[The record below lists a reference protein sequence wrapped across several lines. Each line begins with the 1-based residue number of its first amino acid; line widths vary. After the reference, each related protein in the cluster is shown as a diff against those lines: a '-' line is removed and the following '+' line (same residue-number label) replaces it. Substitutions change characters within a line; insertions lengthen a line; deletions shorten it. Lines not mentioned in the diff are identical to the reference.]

1 MKCWTICTP
10 RQSAVVFVAFISR
23 ANLLGV
29 AGYDRV
35 LAVSHLVQR
44 TERFDLGC
52 IPRILKFYIKSL
64 LQIFYICSRDHL
76 SFVFFGLGLIFLL
89 FFFIGFPLFMRQR
102 TCPQWSRFWSPPN
115 PVSHFALKSHWDE
128 NGCES
133 DQLRIR
139 WFFPDSALFTFCCL
153 VVNFFP
159 GSTVDALSGPM

>member
-89 FFFIGFPLFMRQR
+89 FFFHWFSFVYATTHLSSLKPLLVAAQPSQSL
-102 TCPQWSRFWSPPN
+102 C
-115 PVSHFALKSHWDE
+115 VEVAL
-128 NGCES
+128 
-133 DQLRIR
+133 R
-139 WFFPDSALFTFCCL
+139 
-153 VVNFFP
+153 
-159 GSTVDALSGPM
+159 